1 MAFLLR
7 GAAGCFDVQSAATL
21 EELKAAAEEN
31 RLETLLYPLD
41 APLEHVRAV
50 RLGEPWTKSVING
63 VPVRAPGEVFAP
75 DEIVRVYLKDAF
87 VGIGQADGSGL
98 IRFRVCFGKEALQP

>member
-1 MAFLLR
+1 M
-7 GAAGCFDVQSAATL
+7 
-21 EELKAAAEEN
+21 
-31 RLETLLYPLD
+31 
-41 APLEHVRAV
+41 
-50 RLGEPWTKSVING
+50 KSVING

-87 VGIGQADGSGL
+87 VGIGQADESGL